1 MFLCI
6 ILGLVE
12 GSVSVGWFL
21 SADLKVNNHF
31 PSSNVHLCI
40 ISPLLISETKIKYI
54 VTLSTPW
61 HLQFF
66 SRIFYSFVFSCFF
79 LRHFF
84 SLINYPSSSVGHL
97 LNSQL
102 WYWCLLL
109 DLYLGFISVFSYPK
123 SLLGLAYWLM
133 HINSELRRL
142 RYENPEFELSLS
154 YM

>member
-21 SADLKVNNHF
+21 SADLKMNNHF

-66 SRIFYSFVFSCFF
+66 SRIFCSFVFSCFF
-79 LRHFF
+79 LRNFF
-84 SLINYPSSSVGHL
+84 SLINYPSSSVGHS

-123 SLLGLAYWLM
+123 SLWGLAYWLM